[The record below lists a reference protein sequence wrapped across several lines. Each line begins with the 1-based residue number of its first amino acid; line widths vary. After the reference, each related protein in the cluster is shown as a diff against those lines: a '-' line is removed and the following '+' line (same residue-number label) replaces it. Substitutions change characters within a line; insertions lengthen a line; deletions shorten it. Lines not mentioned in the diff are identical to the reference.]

1 MTPLGVNYKCYKGF
15 TMSAKLTV
23 QPIDEQNYLKHNAL
37 LCLVLGVLFSFSF
50 FYIIF
55 EQGISSMPILENS
68 LLFIGAVISIS
79 MMVIC
84 IKTIKSANK
93 VKNDTFYYGNFKD
106 EYLNHINLKGYKYV
120 FNFVCFYFFT
130 IFICMGPTISEAI
143 DFLPLI
149 SIRDFCLLTM
159 GLIFIS
165 YALPVLYMLNGTDD
179 E

>member
-1 MTPLGVNYKCYKGF
+1 MTAQVNV
-15 TMSAKLTV
+15 L
-23 QPIDEQNYLKHNAL
+23 PIDEQNYLKRNAL

-50 FYIIF
+50 FYILF
-55 EQGISSMPILENS
+55 EQDISSMPILENS
-68 LLFIGAVISIS
+68 LLFVGAVIFIS

-84 IKTIKSANK
+84 FKTINSANR
-93 VKNDTFYYGNFKD
+93 VKKDTFYCGNFQD
-106 EYLNHINLKGYKYV
+106 EYLNHVNLKGYKYV
-120 FNFVCFYFFT
+120 FNFVCFYFIT
-130 IFICMGPTISEAI
+130 IFICTGPTISEAI

-165 YALPVLYMLNGTDD
+165 YALPVLYMLKGGDD